1 MKKLFHLRLAGLFLA
16 AGVLVLTI
24 GCGGAGAT
32 GDTTPVPQVT
42 ATPTEE
48 ELYIIGKWE
57 VNDGRFGHKIFDF
70 QEDGRLLLE
79 DVDSGEMI
87 EMRYEFVEQNT
98 IILSGNE
105 AYNGSATIQFYGDKF
120 DLTISFEGTIFGEL
134 YVFTRVDEAAN

>member
-16 AGVLVLTI
+16 VGMLVLTV
-24 GCGGAGAT
+24 GCGGAGEP
-32 GDTTPVPQVT
+32 GDTTPIPQVT

-134 YVFTRVDEAAN
+134 YVFTRVDDATN

>member
-1 MKKLFHLRLAGLFLA
+1 MKKLFHLRLVGLFLA
-16 AGVLVLTI
+16 VGLLVLVV

-134 YVFTRVDEAAN
+134 YVFTRVDEATN

>member
-1 MKKLFHLRLAGLFLA
+1 MKKWFHLRLAGLFWATGL
-16 AGVLVLTI
+16 LLLTV
-24 GCGGAGAT
+24 GCGGEGAS

-134 YVFTRVDEAAN
+134 YVFTRVDEAVN

>member
-1 MKKLFHLRLAGLFLA
+1 MKKLFHLRLVGLFLA
-16 AGVLVLTI
+16 VGLLVLVV

-134 YVFTRVDEAAN
+134 YVFTRVDEAVN